1 MNVRE
6 RISSRLGFL
15 MLAAGC
21 AVGLGNVWRFPF
33 IVGQNGGAAF
43 VILYLAFLALFGLPL
58 LTAELAEGRGAQ
70 KGLANAMRILAP
82 SRWANGWG
90 KTGTVIFAG
99 NFLLMIYYT
108 DVAGWL
114 LRYTAGYAVPA
125 AMPAGENVG
134 DVFRSVAGDKDLAT
148 LYMAMAAAIAM
159 FVCMGGVAKSVER
172 ITKWMM
178 ISLLVLLAVLAAKAV
193 TLPGAI
199 DGIKFYLVPDFGRFM
214 EHPWKAVFEA
224 LGQAFFTLSLGVGC
238 MTIFGS
244 YIDRVHSLLKESF
257 YIIAI
262 DTFVALMSGLII
274 FPACAAYKVD
284 VTGGPGLIFMALPS
298 VFAQMAAGRMWG
310 FLFFM
315 FLTFAALTTV
325 ITVFE
330 CLIGGLIDMTGRS
343 RRMVSV
349 WVGVGVC
356 LAALPCVLLDGVLDW
371 EDFIFSN
378 LWLPLGALA
387 SAVFCTRSFGWGW
400 EGFRREASAGRGWAM
415 PEWMNPVMRHILPAG
430 ILLVLAVGLYD
441 KFAAK

>member
-1 MNVRE
+1 
-6 RISSRLGFL
+6 

-43 VILYLAFLALFGLPL
+43 VVLYLLFLAIFGLPL

-82 SRWANGWG
+82 SRWANNWG
-90 KTGTVIFAG
+90 KVGTVIFAG

-114 LRYTAGYAVPA
+114 LRYAAGYAAPS
-125 AMPAGENVG
+125 MLPAGESAEA
-134 DVFRSVAGDKDLAT
+134 VFKTVVEDRSLGSV
-148 LYMAMAAAIAM
+148 YMAMAAAIAM
-159 FVCMGGVAKSVER
+159 FVCMGGVVKSVER
-172 ITKWMM
+172 VTKWMM
-178 ISLLVLLAVLAAKAV
+178 ISLLAILTVLAVKSV
-193 TLPGAI
+193 MLPGAME
-199 DGIKFYLVPDFGRFM
+199 GIRFYLVPDFGRFM

-274 FPACAAYKVD
+274 FPACAAYNVN
-284 VTGGPGLIFMALPS
+284 VSGGPGLIFMALPS
-298 VFAQMAAGRMWG
+298 VFAQMAAGRVWG

-315 FLTFAALTTV
+315 FLSFAALTTV

-343 RRMVSV
+343 RRRVSV
-349 WVGVGVC
+349 WVGFGVC
-356 LAALPCVLLDGVLDW
+356 IAALPCVLFDGVLDW
-371 EDFIFSN
+371 EDFLFSN
-378 LWLPLGALA
+378 LWLPLGAMA

-400 EGFRREASAGRGWAM
+400 EGFSREASAGRGWAM
-415 PEWMNPVMRHILPAG
+415 PAWMKPVMRYILPAG
-430 ILLVLAVGLYD
+430 ILLVLAAGLVD
-441 KFAAK
+441 KFKA